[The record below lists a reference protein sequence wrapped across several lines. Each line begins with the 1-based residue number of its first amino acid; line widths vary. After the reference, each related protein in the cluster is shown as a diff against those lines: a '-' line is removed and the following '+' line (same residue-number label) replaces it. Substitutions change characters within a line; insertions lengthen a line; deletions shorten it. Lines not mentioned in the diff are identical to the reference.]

1 MSREAWIQARIH
13 WDAVG
18 RIVCICLVN
27 RLVMLRLACYGAA
40 FIVPENCNVITP
52 KSPECHLREPCPV
65 EVGEL
70 GEAT

>member
-13 WDAVG
+13 RNAVG
-18 RIVCICLVN
+18 CIVCICLVN
-27 RLVMLRLACYGAA
+27 RLVRLRLTCHDAA
-40 FIVPENCNVITP
+40 FIVPKNCNVIAP
-52 KSPECHLREPCPV
+52 KSPAPHLRESCSV